1 MKAVKFKTKGLRYWL
16 LSATLLVAASSPA
29 TSAPGQHATE
39 QKDYS
44 AAERLLFMDSHFAH
58 VKPPLTLRY
67 RYTQS
72 GTLEPGFSEP
82 VVLNLKASPDGS
94 CCAAHT
100 DYLSGEHRL
109 SLPDVPGAE
118 GNPVILHF
126 LERDIA
132 EMKRLTKGSQ
142 SYFRKRIR
150 MAVYQSASVTPVML
164 RWKGG
169 DVRGREVRFSP
180 YVDDPNASRF
190 ENLVGKTYVFL
201 FSDAVPGGLY
211 GIRTRVAA
219 KDANAVPLLA
229 ESLTIDGGEDALPLN
244 PERR

>member
-1 MKAVKFKTKGLRYWL
+1 MNAVTVEHTGLRHG
-16 LSATLLVAASSPA
+16 LLVAILLIFASVPA
-29 TSAPGQHATE
+29 LAQRVSD

-44 AAERLLFMDSHFAH
+44 AAERLLFLDNHFAR

-82 VVLNLKASPDGS
+82 VVLSLTPSPDGS

-100 DYLSGEHRL
+100 DYLSGTHRL
-109 SLPDVPGAE
+109 VLPDLPGVE

-142 SYFRKRIR
+142 THFRNRIR
-150 MAVYQSASVTPVML
+150 MAVYQSASVTPVVL
-164 RWKGG
+164 RWKGA
-169 DVRGREVRFSP
+169 DVQGSEVRISP
-180 YVDDPNASRF
+180 YLDDPNRSRF
-190 ENLVGKTYVFL
+190 ERWVGKSYVFL
-201 FSDAVPGGLY
+201 FADAVPGGLY

-219 KDANAVPLLA
+219 DAADAAPLLV
-229 ESLTIDGGEDALPLN
+229 ESLTIEGGDDTLPLKT
-244 PERR
+244 EKR